1 VPGDDKDKMPVSSD
15 GEHQEQPTAE
25 ATADKKTE
33 ASTAQPAEEAV
44 DLQTLQQGLE
54 EQKEL
59 VKHHLDQWKRTAA
72 DLENYKKRVQ
82 KEREELAK
90 FGHAALIR
98 QLLPTL
104 DDFERALQT
113 LPPELDGLTWTKGV
127 GLIAHKLRVV
137 LEQYGLKEIKAFRE
151 PFDPMRHEAIVLEN
165 HDAYPDGQVIAVLQK
180 GYVLHDRVL
189 RPAMVKVAKNDGGSA
204 AKAPADA
211 SATNKQD
218 KAEETAK

>member
-1 VPGDDKDKMPVSSD
+1 MPGNDKDKMPVSSD
-15 GEHQEQPTAE
+15 EEHQEQSTVE
-25 ATADKKTE
+25 APVDKKPE
-33 ASTAQPAEEAV
+33 VSADRPVEEAV

-54 EQKEL
+54 EQQEL
-59 VKHHLDQWKRTAA
+59 AKHHLDQWKRTAA

-82 KEREELAK
+82 KGREELVK
-90 FGHAALIR
+90 FGHADLIR

-113 LPPELDGLTWTKGV
+113 LPPELHGLSWTKGV
-127 GLIAHKLRVV
+127 DLIAHKLRTV
-137 LEQYGLKEIKAFRE
+137 LEQYGLKEIKALGE

-165 HDAYPDGQVIAVLQK
+165 HDAYPDGQVIAVMQK

-189 RPAMVKVAKNDGGSA
+189 RPAMVRVAKNDGGNA
-204 AKAPADA
+204 AEAPADA
-211 SATNKQD
+211 SATNEQD